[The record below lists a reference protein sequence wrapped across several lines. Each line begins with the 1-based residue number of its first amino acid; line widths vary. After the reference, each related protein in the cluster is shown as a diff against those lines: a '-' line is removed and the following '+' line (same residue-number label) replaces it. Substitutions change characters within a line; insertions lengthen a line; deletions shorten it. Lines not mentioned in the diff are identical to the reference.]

1 MESEIKNF
9 NLVQANEQKKEQDIL
24 NNKIY
29 KTKASDEYFEQ
40 FNKTTRWLMFTRN
53 KINIKN

>member
-1 MESEIKNF
+1 LESEIKNF

-40 FNKTTRWLMFTRN
+40 FNKTTR
-53 KINIKN
+53 